1 LNSRLQSVILIGFEE
16 YNNLGMGY
24 LSAVLQK
31 EGFKIQI
38 VDLRKKN
45 DQILK
50 IVKRMDPFIIG
61 FSVIFQYHIYQFRD
75 LASFLR
81 KNGINCHFTAGGYFA
96 SLRYKDLFKI
106 IPSLDSSV
114 RFEGE
119 YTFLELVRSVKSGS
133 DWRKIKGIAFRNNG
147 EITAN
152 SLRPLE
158 KDLDK
163 FPYPSR
169 ITPAEYAF
177 DKKFAAVIAGRG
189 CVHNCAYCNTRK
201 FYRLPPGPVKRLRRP
216 EKVVEEMK
224 YLFNNQ
230 DCSVFLFQDDDFP
243 VISKNRSEWILKF
256 CDELK
261 QKKLHKK
268 IIWKINCRPDEVT
281 DRTIEMMKE
290 CGLFLVFIGIED
302 GTDEGLKSLN
312 RKMTTA
318 RSLEGIRILKKH
330 KIGFDYGFMLFQPQT
345 TYKTLSKNI
354 PFLKQICGDG
364 YTPVTYLKLIPYF
377 DTRVESDLRKDG
389 RLKGRPGF
397 YDYDFL
403 ETSMNHY
410 YNFVKKCFLK
420 WQLEPEGLTNI
431 SKWTRN
437 YLLVYKRFYDAGKEY
452 QSLEKEFKKITRESN
467 LFLIGIMEELAGIFE
482 SGQYHEDD
490 QKILKKYTNT
500 IRLKHKHYLEL
511 ITECLQEII
520 NLADDFSPL
529 WLFS

>member
-1 LNSRLQSVILIGFEE
+1 MKSRLQSVILIGFEE

-24 LSAVLQK
+24 LSAVIQK

-38 VDLRKKN
+38 VDLRKK
-45 DQILK
+45 DDEILK
-50 IVKRMDPFIIG
+50 IVKRTDPFIIG

-75 LASFLR
+75 LAGFLR
-81 KNGINCHFTAGGYFA
+81 ENGIDCHFTAGGYFA
-96 SLRYKDLFKI
+96 SLRYRDLFKF

-133 DWRKIKGIAFRNNG
+133 DWRKIEGLAYRNNG
-147 EITAN
+147 DIITN

-163 FPYPSR
+163 FPYPFR
-169 ITPAEYAF
+169 ISPTEYAF
-177 DKKFAAVIAGRG
+177 DRKFAAVIAGRG
-189 CVHNCAYCNTRK
+189 CVHNCAYCNTRE

-216 EKVVEEMK
+216 ERVVEEIK
-224 YLFNNQ
+224 YLFNYQ

-243 VISKNRSEWILKF
+243 VVSKNRSEWISTF
-256 CDELK
+256 CDELIR
-261 QKKLHKK
+261 KKLHKK
-268 IIWKINCRPDEVT
+268 IIWKINCRPDEVSE
-281 DRTIEMMKE
+281 DIFGLMES
-290 CGLFLVFIGIED
+290 CGLFLVFMGIED
-302 GTDEGLKSLN
+302 GTDDGLKSLN
-312 RKMTTA
+312 RKMTIA
-318 RSLEGIRILKKH
+318 RSLDGIRILKKL

-345 TYKTLSKNI
+345 TYKTLHKNI
-354 PFLKQICGDG
+354 RFLKQICGDG

-377 DTRVESDLRKDG
+377 NTRVESDLRKDS

-397 YDYDFL
+397 YDYDFP

-420 WQLEPEGLTNI
+420 WQLEPEGLANI

-437 YLLVYKRFYDAGKEY
+437 YLLVYKRFCDAGKEY

-482 SGQYHEDD
+482 SGQYHADD
-490 QKILKKYTNT
+490 QKILKKYSNT
-500 IRLKHKHYLEL
+500 IRLKHKHYLKK